1 MLFFC
6 VEVAEAEVSGGREE
20 STENTLTAVTAPSSR
35 DIGHLIVKSKESALT
50 DNDREEALKNRWSP
64 MTIEDCPYS
73 FQNQKGKVWKRR
85 LGISFFLKDSADYK
99 EWLAVSKV
107 ESVAGAWC
115 VFCALF
121 KTNECGG
128 GKGAEVARGGG
139 QKMGALINKPLT
151 NYKDLTGKDGKLDAH
166 ERTHFHTRCQLV
178 VAEFQ
183 KRVSGAGTHPMDI
196 QTLIASARL
205 KEIEENREVIFSLL
219 DILLTSARQDIATRG
234 HRDDGRID
242 FRGLEPD
249 ENDGNWRSLIRLS
262 IRQGNKTIAKHLQEA
277 RSNALYCSKTIQN
290 ELLDASS
297 CLIKE
302 IISNKC
308 TRARFYAL
316 LADETLNRAMR
327 ESLAIVIRYVEKKND
342 EWVVNEDPIAVVDLL
357 ACCASDTNTDAS
369 DGQKDDEEYDPAA
382 EDVKLSGKAIGTVL
396 SEQVKKLQL
405 SDAVMVGCGFDGA
418 PSMASQTVGAA
429 GVLKENHPLAD
440 YFHCC
445 MHALNLSA
453 STACTI
459 HEIRHCEDIVSQT
472 VSFIQHSAKR
482 TRCLKKVIKHRCPE
496 TKRKKLVSLCKT
508 RFIERHEAILV
519 YYELLPYLVEALQ
532 GMMHW
537 DSQDTRTGA
546 RQILAGVQSTSF
558 LVALMCLEAVSAL
571 LRPVSISLQKPGSD
585 IVAALQQVTTVIDI
599 FKSWLD
605 AADVKMSELF
615 GKVSSMAEKLDIQL
629 VLPRVPRRSV
639 YRSNAGGTA
648 CTSVEQYY
656 RINVFIPLLN
666 TLINDLDRRFGAHQR
681 SSMSLSALIPAYLK
695 SWEDLKPAVE
705 KYSDHVDSLVVVEG
719 EFLLWR
725 QFWSTKA
732 TEERLQCSS
741 ALKTLS
747 ACSEHAFPNLHTLL
761 RILAT
766 LPTTTAEPERVF
778 SKVNRTLSAIR
789 ATMSEDRLEALILL
803 QVHRNLPLKNEDIVE
818 KFAKTGARRLK
829 LLM

>member
-1 MLFFC
+1 
-6 VEVAEAEVSGGREE
+6 
-20 STENTLTAVTAPSSR
+20 
-35 DIGHLIVKSKESALT
+35 
-50 DNDREEALKNRWSP
+50 
-64 MTIEDCPYS
+64 
-73 FQNQKGKVWKRR
+73 
-85 LGISFFLKDSADYK
+85 
-99 EWLAVSKV
+99 
-107 ESVAGAWC
+107 
-115 VFCALF
+115 
-121 KTNECGG
+121 
-128 GKGAEVARGGG
+128 
-139 QKMGALINKPLT
+139 
-151 NYKDLTGKDGKLDAH
+151 
-166 ERTHFHTRCQLV
+166 
-178 VAEFQ
+178 
-183 KRVSGAGTHPMDI
+183 
-196 QTLIASARL
+196 
-205 KEIEENREVIFSLL
+205 
-219 DILLTSARQDIATRG
+219 
-234 HRDDGRID
+234 
-242 FRGLEPD
+242 
-249 ENDGNWRSLIRLS
+249 
-262 IRQGNKTIAKHLQEA
+262 
-277 RSNALYCSKTIQN
+277 
-290 ELLDASS
+290 
-297 CLIKE
+297 
-302 IISNKC
+302 
-308 TRARFYAL
+308 
-316 LADETLNRAMR
+316 
-327 ESLAIVIRYVEKKND
+327 
-342 EWVVNEDPIAVVDLL
+342 
-357 ACCASDTNTDAS
+357 
-369 DGQKDDEEYDPAA
+369 
-382 EDVKLSGKAIGTVL
+382 
-396 SEQVKKLQL
+396 
-405 SDAVMVGCGFDGA
+405 
-418 PSMASQTVGAA
+418 
-429 GVLKENHPLAD
+429 
-440 YFHCC
+440 
-445 MHALNLSA
+445 
-453 STACTI
+453 
-459 HEIRHCEDIVSQT
+459 
-472 VSFIQHSAKR
+472 
-482 TRCLKKVIKHRCPE
+482 
-496 TKRKKLVSLCKT
+496 
-508 RFIERHEAILV
+508 
-519 YYELLPYLVEALQ
+519 
-532 GMMHW
+532 
-537 DSQDTRTGA
+537 
-546 RQILAGVQSTSF
+546 
-558 LVALMCLEAVSAL
+558 MCLEAVSAL